1 VGEGATLPPPSSSS
15 TPSDGIAGAVEA
27 EEAEWHRSRGGGGG
41 GGRSEMQCGGWRRLT
56 ARPGS
61 AADCVADYGI
71 GGEVREIGVAARVLR
86 GDSWRG
92 CRGIG
97 GGLEGRAGFG
107 G

>member
-27 EEAEWHRSRGGGGG
+27 EEAEWHRSRGGG